1 LKVVTEAYRSFQ
13 ATEATV
19 PLWASLLAEY
29 EATDVQAAL
38 VDYLRTG
45 KFAPV
50 PADII
55 QRCEAIVRSRR
66 GELSPDQLWPIA
78 LRAAA
83 LSNYNNGRPIAIPAS
98 VEQLVKMGVPE
109 SQALPCLRA
118 IKSLGQARLRSLDPE
133 APEFSFARKDFFS
146 ALESESAHAQTH
158 QVASALAIGPALKNL
173 ISSVKVIQ

>member
-1 LKVVTEAYRSFQ
+1 MTEAFRSFQ
-13 ATEATV
+13 PTEATV

-55 QRCEAIVRSRR
+55 QRCEAILKSRR

-83 LSNYNNGRPIAIPAS
+83 LSNYNNGRPIAIQAS
-98 VEQLVKMGVPE
+98 AEHLIKMGVPE

-118 IKSLGQARLRSLDPE
+118 IKSLGQARLSSLDPE
-133 APEFSFARKDFFS
+133 APEFSFARKDFLL
-146 ALESESAHAQTH
+146 ALESESEHAETH
-158 QVASALAIGPALKNL
+158 KVASALAIGPAIKNL
-173 ISSVKVIQ
+173 FSNVKVIQ